1 MLAFVKKLT
10 KDISSLHEHDMRV
23 QLRISLGFLEFPFS
37 QDMKEIVQDEELHP
51 QIRMAAKERLE
62 EKGQLCLFGRL
73 FRFGGR

>member
-10 KDISSLHEHDMRV
+10 KDISSLPENDMRV
-23 QLRISLGFLEFPFS
+23 QPRISLGFLEFLFFS
-37 QDMKEIVQDEELHP
+37 GLEKIVQDEELHP